1 MWNVV
6 RHLDASAVG
15 FDNFSGDAESQTE
28 MFFAGP
34 GVLGP
39 VESLKDLFFILVR
52 DAGTVVADFQQK
64 PVFGCRQRKGD
75 TAVLRRVG
83 EGVINLPI
91 ASWQ

>member
-6 RHLDASAVG
+6 GHLNAPAVG

-39 VESLKDLFFILVR
+39 VKSLKDLFFILI
-52 DAGTVVADFQQK
+52 AQASIIF
-64 PVFGCRQRKGD
+64 
-75 TAVLRRVG
+75 RR
-83 EGVINLPI
+83 
-91 ASWQ
+91 